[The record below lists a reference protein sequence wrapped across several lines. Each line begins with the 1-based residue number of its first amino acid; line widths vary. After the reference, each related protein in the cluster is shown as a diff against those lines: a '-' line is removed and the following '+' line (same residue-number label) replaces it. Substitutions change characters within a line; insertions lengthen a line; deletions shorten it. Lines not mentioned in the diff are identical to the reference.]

1 VSDAVPDVEVRPPA
15 WVRLY
20 LHGIGVV
27 LVVVATAATVTL
39 TNLRVWQVIPVAALL
54 AAAGGLAIWRT
65 RAIALVARGDELL
78 IGNFY
83 GSRRLRRDE
92 IDDFRMGTLGMSN
105 PLGLTVHVLLAD
117 GTTLATDAMMWSG
130 IGRGSRGELEAVI
143 ADLRR
148 WHRPL

>member
-1 VSDAVPDVEVRPPA
+1 M
-15 WVRLY
+15 
-20 LHGIGVV
+20 
-27 LVVVATAATVTL
+27 TL
-39 TNLRVWQVIPVAALL
+39 TNLRVWQVIPLAALL
-54 AAAGGLAIWRT
+54 ATAGGLAIWST

-92 IDDFRMGTLGMSN
+92 IDDFRVGTLGMSN

-130 IGRGSRGELEAVI
+130 IGRRSRVELEAVI

>member
-1 VSDAVPDVEVRPPA
+1 MSDPVIAVEVRPPA

-27 LVVVATAATVTL
+27 LVVVATASMMTL
-39 TNLRVWQVIPVAALL
+39 TNLRVWQVIPL
-54 AAAGGLAIWRT
+54 AAVLATGGGLAIWRT

-78 IGNFY
+78 VGNFY

-92 IDDFRMGTLGMSN
+92 IDDFRVGTLGMSN
-105 PLGLTVHVLLAD
+105 PLGVTVHVLLAD

-130 IGRGSRGELEAVI
+130 LGRRSRAELEAVI
-143 ADLRR
+143 AELRR